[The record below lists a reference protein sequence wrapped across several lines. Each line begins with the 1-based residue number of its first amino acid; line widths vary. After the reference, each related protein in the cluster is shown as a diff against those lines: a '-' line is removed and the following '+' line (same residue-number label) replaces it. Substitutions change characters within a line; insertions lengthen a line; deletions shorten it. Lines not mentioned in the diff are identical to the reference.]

1 MSNSSNDVNDLY
13 DNQLGEMFGDMV
25 GTINN
30 KKTNYH

>member
-1 MSNSSNDVNDLY
+1 LY

-30 KKTNYH
+30 KKTNYHWNMFYLILK